1 MNAFVTGATGLLGN
15 NLVRLLVAQGHRVS
29 ALVRDPAKAQRLL
42 GDLDI
47 ATVQGDMLDVAG
59 FAGHLAGVE
68 VVYHAAA
75 YFREYYQ
82 PGDHWPKLHAINV
95 EGTQALL
102 EAADAHGVRR
112 FVHVSS
118 GGVLERSDDRASDE
132 HDRASDEH
140 DRASDEHDRAS
151 DEHDRASDEHDRASD
166 EHDRAS
172 DEHDRASD
180 EHDRASDEHDR
191 ASDEHDRASD
201 EHDRASDEHDRASD
215 EHDRASDE
223 HDRAS
228 DEHDRASDEH
238 DRASD
243 EHDRAS
249 DEHDRA
255 SGLAL
260 DNLYFRSKVETEKV
274 IETFLARHDMPVV
287 IILPGWMF
295 GPGDAAPTSAGQ
307 LVLDF
312 LNRNLPGIPTRGG
325 GSVADARDVAGCH
338 DRGGRARRQRSA
350 LRRRRHIPHAG
361 RDRCNPRAGQRRSR
375 PAPAGALLAAAHG
388 RLGLGDGGSPTRPRD
403 AADGQRCAHRA
414 RPLSDQLQQ
423 SHPRPG
429 GLLPADRG
437 DPARHRRL
445 VPEPSPARLTF
456 ARHDRDHTMA
466 TTGPT
471 LREQRQ
477 LKRRREILDAALE
490 RFAAEGYQGASME
503 EIAEAALLTRAG
515 LYKHYPDKASLLGE
529 LRRWKLEQLTER
541 VTAALGG
548 AVGLEARVGAIIRKT
563 LAFQDEH
570 PGFFQI
576 LFTAGTLPELAAND
590 AFTPYGALLT
600 NVMIEGANAGDLGDF
615 APPEEL
621 AMMLV
626 SLMFK
631 NPIKRNVLGYEPPT
645 SLERDAALMER
656 VFLRGVRNG
665 RGSN

>member
-255 SGLAL
+255 SDEHDRASGLAL

-325 GSVADARDVAGCH
+325 GSVADARDVAAAMIVAAEHGV
-338 DRGGRARRQRSA
+338 S
-350 LRRRRHIPHAG
+350 
-361 RDRCNPRAGQRRSR
+361 GQRYVVGGTFHTLAEIAATLERASGV
-375 PAPAGALLAAAHG
+375 PAPRLRVPYSLLLTVAWV
-388 RLGLGDGGSPTRPRD
+388 SET
-403 AADGQRCAHRA
+403 
-414 RPLSDQLQQ
+414 
-423 SHPRPG
+423 
-429 GLLPADRG
+429 
-437 DPARHRRL
+437 
-445 VPEPSPARLTF
+445 VARLRGRETLLT
-456 ARHDRDHTMA
+456 ANGVRTVRAPYPISSSKAIRDLGA
-466 TTGPT
+466 SFRPIEET
-471 LREQRQ
+471 LRDTVDWYRSQAQ
-477 LKRRREILDAALE
+477 PA
-490 RFAAEGYQGASME
+490 
-503 EIAEAALLTRAG
+503 
-515 LYKHYPDKASLLGE
+515 
-529 LRRWKLEQLTER
+529 
-541 VTAALGG
+541 
-548 AVGLEARVGAIIRKT
+548 
-563 LAFQDEH
+563 
-570 PGFFQI
+570 
-576 LFTAGTLPELAAND
+576 
-590 AFTPYGALLT
+590 
-600 NVMIEGANAGDLGDF
+600 
-615 APPEEL
+615 
-621 AMMLV
+621 
-626 SLMFK
+626 
-631 NPIKRNVLGYEPPT
+631 
-645 SLERDAALMER
+645 
-656 VFLRGVRNG
+656 
-665 RGSN
+665 